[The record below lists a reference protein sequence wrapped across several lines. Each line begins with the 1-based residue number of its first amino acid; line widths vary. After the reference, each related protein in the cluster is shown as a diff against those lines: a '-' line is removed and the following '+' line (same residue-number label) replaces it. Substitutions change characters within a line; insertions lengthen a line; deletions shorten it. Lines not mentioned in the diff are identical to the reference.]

1 MRNTIIGIIIGIV
14 FGVMAGATIITPGLN
29 QARQLPKERIVMGRE
44 DLELGAAKRDQD
56 QTLEASQ
63 GLKQQTK
70 PLRIISLFAPKSSTM
85 KGVTN
90 HLQKSL
96 PVSFHHPDTIVPNSD
111 TVDAVKSGVVD
122 GAFGAPD
129 QWDVNSPTLQLF
141 SAIPFGPDVEEYLAW
156 FYYGGGQ
163 ALFESQFKRK
173 GVQGIL
179 CGILPAQGSGWY
191 KTPVR
196 SLKGL
201 DGLNVQAQGLGSR
214 VLKEMGVKI
223 HTLDSNGI
231 LKAFKYNEIDG
242 AEYALPSIDAEMGF
256 ARHARNYYFPS
267 WQQPVKSLALLIN
280 AKTWK
285 RLPARTQSLIYRT
298 CGDTVRYALTRA
310 GASQFEALKKLGL
323 AGVQVRRWPEPIL
336 EAFKAQWKKTAREL
350 VQKDPDFNAAWSSL
364 HRFRRDYAI
373 WRELSRP

>member
-29 QARQLPKERIVMGRE
+29 QARQMPKERIVIGME
-44 DLELGAAKRDQD
+44 NLELDSSKGDQS
-56 QTLEASQ
+56 QKKEASQ
-63 GLKQQTK
+63 RLKQPAK
-70 PLRIISLFAPKSSTM
+70 PLRIISLFAPKSSTIQ
-85 KGVTN
+85 GITN

-96 PVSFHHPDTIVPNSD
+96 AVSFHHPDTIVPNSD
-111 TVDAVKSGVVD
+111 TIDAIKSGVVD
-122 GAFGAPD
+122 GAFASPD
-129 QWDVNSPTLQLF
+129 QWDANSPTLQLF
-141 SAIPFGPDVEEYLAW
+141 SAIPFGPDLEEYLAW

-163 ALFESQFKRK
+163 TLFESQFKRQ
-173 GVQGIL
+173 GVRGIL
-179 CGILPAQGSGWY
+179 CGVLPAQGSGWY

-196 SLKGL
+196 SLK
-201 DGLNVQAQGLGSR
+201 DFNGLNVQTQGLGAR
-214 VLKEMGVKI
+214 VLKELGAKI
-223 HTLDSNGI
+223 HTLDADGI

-267 WQQPVKSLALLIN
+267 WQQPLKSLALIIN
-280 AKTWK
+280 TKTWK
-285 RLPARTQSLIYRT
+285 RLPTRTQSLIHKT

-310 GASQFEALKKLGL
+310 GASQFEALKKLSL

-336 EAFKAQWKKTAREL
+336 EAFKVQWKKTAREL
-350 VQKDPDFNAAWSSL
+350 VQKDPDFNTAWSSL
-364 HRFRRDYAI
+364 HLFRRDYAI